1 MNKDDALKP
10 TGDTEPEII
19 VKISFPQLLFQLEV
33 NLGSDGLQ
41 IGSISGWRFT
51 KMKLIISKRLIGL
64 SLQCKVIMDSKKTP
78 PVESTFTGEVSVS

>member
-19 VKISFPQLLFQLEV
+19 VKISFPELLFELEV
-33 NLGSDGLQ
+33 NLGSGLQ

-64 SLQCKVIMDSKKTP
+64 SLECKGIIDSKKTP
-78 PVESTFTGEVSVS
+78 PLESTFTGEVSVS

>member
-19 VKISFPQLLFQLEV
+19 VKISFPELLFELEV
-33 NLGSDGLQ
+33 NLGSEGLQ

-51 KMKLIISKRLIGL
+51 KMRLIISKRLIGL
-64 SLQCKVIMDSKKTP
+64 SLQCKVIMDSKKDP
-78 PVESTFTGEVSVS
+78 PLVSTFTGEVSVS